1 MMYFKTI
8 LLSMF
13 SFLSVNQIN
22 DINDLKWNNRVL
34 IIAYSHSIDF
44 SKKINAMIEEF
55 DERNFIIVH
64 IKDKNTFIDN
74 TKMSKSFSDSILKKI
89 KSINK
94 KQFLILLGK
103 DGHVKNTYPE
113 GTQIEKIFSD
123 VDKMPMRKYEIELK
137 NNHSK

>member
-1 MMYFKTI
+1 
-8 LLSMF
+8 MF

-44 SKKINAMIEEF
+44 SKKINAMIEEL
-55 DERNFIIVH
+55 DERNFIIVY
-64 IKDKNTFIDN
+64 IKNNNTLIDN
-74 TKMSKSFSDSILKKI
+74 CKMSKSFSESIFKKI
-89 KSINK
+89 KNINS

-123 VDKMPMRKYEIELK
+123 VDKMPMRKYEIEIK
-137 NNHSK
+137 NNYSE

>member
-1 MMYFKTI
+1 MI
-8 LLSMF
+8 
-13 SFLSVNQIN
+13 SFFSVNQIN
-22 DINDLKWNNRVL
+22 HINDLKWNYRVL
-34 IIAYSHSIDF
+34 IIRISHSIDF
-44 SKKINAMIEEF
+44 SKKINTMIEEF
-55 DERNFIIVH
+55 DDRNFIIVY
-64 IKDKNTFIDN
+64 IKNKNTFIDN

-123 VDKMPMRKYEIELK
+123 VDKMPMRKYEIEIK

>member
-1 MMYFKTI
+1 MFFKTI
-8 LLSMF
+8 LILMLSLF
-13 SFLSVNQIN
+13 SGNKIN
-22 DINDLKWNNRVL
+22 HINDLKWNNRVL
-34 IIAYSHSIDF
+34 IIRYYHSIDF

-55 DERNFIIVH
+55 DERNFIIVY

-94 KQFLILLGK
+94 KQSLILLGK

>member
-1 MMYFKTI
+1 
-8 LLSMF
+8 MF

-44 SKKINAMIEEF
+44 SKKIKAMIEEF

-74 TKMSKSFSDSILKKI
+74 TKMPKSFSDSILKKI

>member
-1 MMYFKTI
+1 MI
-8 LLSMF
+8 
-13 SFLSVNQIN
+13 SFFSVNQIN
-22 DINDLKWNNRVL
+22 HINDLKWNYRVL
-34 IIAYSHSIDF
+34 IIRISHSIDF
-44 SKKINAMIEEF
+44 SKKINTMIEEF
-55 DERNFIIVH
+55 DDRNFIIVY
-64 IKDKNTFIDN
+64 IKNKNTFIDS

-103 DGHVKNTYPE
+103 DGHVKKAYPE

-123 VDKMPMRKYEIELK
+123 VDKMPMRKYEIEIK

>member
-1 MMYFKTI
+1 MFFNTI
-8 LLSMF
+8 LILMLSLF
-13 SFLSVNQIN
+13 SVNKIN
-22 DINDLKWNNRVL
+22 HINDLKWNNRVL
-34 IIAYSHSIDF
+34 IIRYYHSIDF

-55 DERNFIIVH
+55 DERNFIIVY
-64 IKDKNTFIDN
+64 IKNKNTFIDN